1 MVSNTSHSPAPSAE
15 VVEVLAA
22 VVVAVLVE
30 AVEAVD
36 AAAQAPVAVRPRLA
50 RPRKR
55 MAVVPQHHRPQ
66 VVEVAV
72 VPAVRE
78 ADKVVDV
85 VLLRLRVRN
94 LLRVGC
100 SCLFWMASPS

>member
-1 MVSNTSHSPAPSAE
+1 MVSNTSQSPAPSAE

-30 AVEAVD
+30 AVD
-36 AAAQAPVAVRPRLA
+36 AAVQVAVRPRPVPL
-50 RPRKR
+50 RKR
-55 MAVVPQHHRPQ
+55 MALVLLHLPQ
-66 VVEVAV
+66 VAEVAV

-85 VLLRLRVRN
+85 VRLRLRVRN

-100 SCLFWMASPS
+100 SSLFWMASPS